1 MEPPVYK
8 LRSALDMA
16 AHIRDEM
23 DKIRAVLAGPGHFD
37 ADTLSVLMTDLLHYI
52 NFVIQRGWNGH
63 EADTGIS
70 RDSTLAIVERDLER
84 LERFVSGGTAYVA
97 AKGGSFYAPGV
108 NRLFASVAVDLEYLL
123 AHDPLRDAAK
133 RLGRFGYAQ
142 TPTC

>member
-16 AHIRDEM
+16 THIRDEL
-23 DKIRAVLAGPGHFD
+23 DKIRAVLAGPGYFD
-37 ADTLSVLMTDLLHYI
+37 ADTASVLMTDLLHYI
-52 NFVIQRGWNGH
+52 NFVIQRSWLGH

-70 RDSTLAIVERDLER
+70 RESTLGIIERDLER
-84 LERFVSGGTAYVA
+84 LERFVKGCTAYVA

-123 AHDPLRDAAK
+123 AHDPLKEAAK
-133 RLGRFGYAQ
+133 KLGRFGYVQ